1 MRIELTKE
9 ESPKISWRYKS
20 SHAREWNA
28 HNIRLMKHEASCSAS
43 SSTDHKTPTQCSASP
58 WKTYTQIQHTN
69 SAIRW
74 QAKKKELESFHF
86 VGTIRRG
93 MALMILIARKTSWCA
108 AVPSCAVSLAISSGS
123 DTAYTT
129 SASWMELWGLKSS
142 AKAEFAS
149 FAQFVSEN
157 WSKTWSSTQQ
167 NASRS
172 WWKSVRS
179 LASLRKLPFTANF

>member
-1 MRIELTKE
+1 MRLELTKE
-9 ESPKISWRYKS
+9 ESQKISWKYKS

-58 WKTYTQIQHTN
+58 WKTYTHIQITN

-93 MALMILIARKTSWCA
+93 MALMILIARKISWCV
-108 AVPSCAVSLAISSGS
+108 AVPSCATRLAISSDS

-129 SASWMELWGLKSS
+129 SVSWMELWVLKSS
-142 AKAEFAS
+142 VLAESAS
-149 FAQFVSEN
+149 FARFVSVN
-157 WSKTWSSTQQ
+157 WSKT
-167 NASRS
+167 
-172 WWKSVRS
+172 
-179 LASLRKLPFTANF
+179 